1 MQEDKGKI
9 SRATLGKK
17 VEFVGGEGKVWH
29 RGREEV
35 YFSLPFSVII

>member
-1 MQEDKGKI
+1 VQKDEGEI

-17 VEFVGGEGKVWH
+17 VELIGRGHRDEEGG
-29 RGREEV
+29 